1 MHARERLEEA
11 FVGGGIDL
19 NVVAEVEGSLVVVL
33 LLTLG
38 LLRVLRRGGSGGGG
52 HHMLMLLVLVVA
64 TRVERRR
71 QRFQLRRSP
80 ADRRRHH
87 HRLVFCRLL
96 LQSSLSLRNLL
107 QITVQYSTYS
117 IKRTC
122 MCSSKRPPALRTL
135 ARRNMFSLCRSASC
149 MHADVDEIYIRA
161 IQIINTSLV

>member
-11 FVGGGIDL
+11 FVGGGVDL
-19 NVVAEVEGSLVVVL
+19 DVVAEVEGSLVVVL
-33 LLTLG
+33 LLALG

-107 QITVQYSTYS
+107 QNTVQYSTVH
-117 IKRTC
+117 I
-122 MCSSKRPPALRTL
+122 
-135 ARRNMFSLCRSASC
+135 RSREHVCVAAKG
-149 MHADVDEIYIRA
+149 HQPYTYLGPQEHVFIV
-161 IQIINTSLV
+161 QI